1 MDSIFYRFHCNGDAN
16 SDNSYNNNFFVQK
29 YILKNYHMKTK
40 QLSFEFPYRSN
51 ADGVVKL
58 EQFLKQNLLEI
69 EKSYDNDYKWELQKL
84 KRDREDKDYRIEV
97 MRKMKEYHIAPHPF
111 DCAMR
116 NIKRLVD
123 QAIDDALGEGVTK
136 KNYYNVMKLMRKESK
151 LLGKIHATTVYIEET
166 GYWVP
171 SDNVWLYHYVRI
183 YKEDMCYPYLIT

>member
-1 MDSIFYRFHCNGDAN
+1 
-16 SDNSYNNNFFVQK
+16 
-29 YILKNYHMKTK
+29 MKTK

-69 EKSYDNDYKWELQKL
+69 EKIFPEDYKWELQKL
-84 KRDREDKDYRIEV
+84 KRDREDKDYRTEV
-97 MRKMKEYHIAPHPF
+97 MHKINKEIYVAPHPF
-111 DCAMR
+111 DYAMQ

-136 KNYYNVMKLMRKESK
+136 KNYNDVMRLIREEVEVLRKILDTQVYN
-151 LLGKIHATTVYIEET
+151 EET

-171 SDNVWLYHYVRI
+171 SDNIWLYHFIRARPAI
-183 YKEDMCYPYLIT
+183 PEILLPDEKPEYLKI